1 MAATCFFYKRSKKKN
16 SCIGKKCWNDVQKF
30 TSTKISGEFRIS
42 GGIPPAICMEET
54 LPHDGKVA
62 TNTSNVLARPPKMRQ
77 TPQRCRRWGY
87 GNCHLR
93 SSEGSRTVVC
103 GQNVHDNSASVTQ
116 KRFISSHYCCWL
128 LDPKATIV
136 SRRKPPW
143 NVLSHKPPPN

>member
-1 MAATCFFYKRSKKKN
+1 MFFYKRPKKKTAVSARSAGTTFKN
-16 SCIGKKCWNDVQKF
+16 LHQQKF
-30 TSTKISGEFRIS
+30 PGNLEFLGEF
-42 GGIPPAICMEET
+42 PPAICMEET

-62 TNTSNVLARPPKMRQ
+62 TNTSNVLARPPKMRK
-77 TPQRCRRWGY
+77 TPHRCRRWGY

-116 KRFISSHYCCWL
+116 KRFISSHYCCSL